1 MLLTGLAPD
10 PRRPDY
16 RLVEV
21 DRGRFA
27 SLPADA
33 LLGLDLVVGQEISAG
48 VYARLQELADLEGAH
63 RAALRALAR
72 RAHARFDLRRR
83 LLQKQHPPAAVD
95 GALERLASRGLLDD
109 AQFARDYAGAKAAR
123 GRGPARLVRDLLT
136 QGVERRMAE
145 EAVRTALADEGVD
158 AGVALRAVAEKR
170 AKQLAGLP
178 PVVRKRRLAAFL
190 ARRGFQGPEVRD
202 VVANLSNS

>member
-27 SLPADA
+27 SLPAEA
-33 LLGLDLVVGQEISAG
+33 LLGLDLVVGQEIG
-48 VYARLQELADLEGAH
+48 PRVFARLQELADLEGAH
-63 RAALRALAR
+63 RAALRAVAR

-95 GALERLASRGLLDD
+95 GALERLAWQGLLDD
-109 AQFARDYAGAKAAR
+109 VQFARDYAGAKAAR
-123 GRGPARLVRDLLT
+123 GRGPSRLVRDLLA
-136 QGVERRMAE
+136 QGVERRVAE
-145 EAVRTALADEGVD
+145 EAVRAALADDGADPGAAV
-158 AGVALRAVAEKR
+158 RAVAEKR
-170 AKQLAGLP
+170 ARQLAGLP
-178 PVVRKRRLAAFL
+178 APVRKRRLAAFL
-190 ARRGFQGPEVRD
+190 ARRGFQGAEVRAI
-202 VVANLSNS
+202 VEAL

>member
-27 SLPADA
+27 SLPAEA
-33 LLGLDLVVGQEISAG
+33 LIGLGLVVGGEIG
-48 VYARLQELADLEGAH
+48 PRVLARLQELADLEGAH

-72 RAHARFDLRRR
+72 RAHARHDLRRR

-95 GALERLASRGLLDD
+95 GALARLAAQGLLDD
-109 AQFARDYAGAKAAR
+109 AAFARDYAGVKAAR
-123 GRGPARLVRDLLT
+123 GRGPARLIKDLLA
-136 QGVERRMAE
+136 QGVERRVAE
-145 EAVRTALADEGVD
+145 EAVRAALADEGVD
-158 AGVALRAVAEKR
+158 ADAAVRAVAEKR
-170 AKQLAGLP
+170 ARQLAGLP
-178 PVVRKRRLAAFL
+178 APVRKRRLVAFL
-190 ARRGFQGPEVRD
+190 ARRGFQGPLVRAI
-202 VVANLSNS
+202 VEAL

>member
-1 MLLTGLAPD
+1 MILTGLAPD

-27 SLPADA
+27 SLPVEA
-33 LLGLDLVVGQEISAG
+33 LAGLDLVVGQEIG
-48 VYARLQELADLEGAH
+48 PLVLERLQELADLEAAH

-95 GALERLASRGLLDD
+95 GALDRLGAAGLLND
-109 AQFARDYAGAKAAR
+109 AQFARDFAAAKARR
-123 GRGPARLVRDLLT
+123 GRGPARLVRDLQS
-136 QGVERRMAE
+136 QGIDRRIAE
-145 EAVRTALADEGVD
+145 DAVRTSLAAEGIDPEQAVRAL
-158 AGVALRAVAEKR
+158 AEKR
-170 AKQLAGLP
+170 ARQLAGLP
-178 PVVRKRRLAAFL
+178 APVRKRRLVAFL
-190 ARRGFQGPEVRD
+190 VRRGFGGSEIRS
-202 VVANLSNS
+202 VVEGL

>member
-27 SLPADA
+27 SLPVADLA
-33 LLGLDLVVGQEISAG
+33 DLDLQIGAEIPPA
-48 VYARLQELADLEGAH
+48 VFERLQALADLEGAH
-63 RAALRALAR
+63 RAGLRALAR

-95 GALERLASRGLLDD
+95 GALDRLARQGLLDD
-109 AQFARDYAGAKAAR
+109 AQFARDYAGTKAQR
-123 GRGPARLVRDLLT
+123 GRGPARLIRDLLS
-136 QGVERRMAE
+136 QGVERKIAE
-145 EAVRTALADEGVD
+145 EAVRTALADDGVD
-158 AGVALRAVAEKR
+158 PDAVVRAVAEKR
-170 AKQLAGLP
+170 AKQLSGLP
-178 PVVRKRRLAAFL
+178 APVRKRRLVAFL
-190 ARRGFQGPEVRD
+190 ARRGFQGPVIRTIIE
-202 VVANLSNS
+202 AL